1 MRCRWWVTVF
11 ESGKLGLG
19 VGWIKPAFLLRKH
32 RCCAQPA
39 LLPPL
44 SPTIWPRGMMEAD
57 APTGRCSSNRVL
69 RPNPSA
75 RRSPT
80 RTRAEDFKTVIGA
93 TGSAW
98 DGHDDWSVIER
109 RSGSVAIT
117 QDSGGELHNDRGS
130 TV

>member
-19 VGWIKPAFLLRKH
+19 VGWIKLAFLLRKH

-69 RPNPSA
+69 RPNRRRVAPQLAPGLKISKPSSA
-75 RRSPT
+75 RLDLRGMGMM
-80 RTRAEDFKTVIGA
+80 IGA
-93 TGSAW
+93 
-98 DGHDDWSVIER
+98 
-109 RSGSVAIT
+109 
-117 QDSGGELHNDRGS
+117 
-130 TV
+130 